1 MLDHVLRRM
10 GFGASSQE
18 LDTFSRLPLVAV
30 VGYLMSYDRAP
41 DDVDAKIN
49 DAAYV
54 GVTTRGAFSP
64 NTVINDARQR
74 WLFRMVHTQRPLQ
87 EKLALFWHNH
97 FATAYS
103 KLAGTFGA
111 EHGAKMI
118 DAKASEVAGNRRGQI
133 QLFRDMALAN
143 FDDLLIEV
151 AKDPAMLVWLD
162 GRLNVRA
169 RPQENFG
176 RELMELFTTGVGHYV
191 EDDVYAAARV
201 FTGWNIRLA
210 GDRTTATTSYYE
222 YRLQREPA
230 RPHCQDVHVRRDA
243 RRLADDSRAGRG
255 RRRTGRHRPD
265 SRPGA
270 ASADG
275 GTPGA

>member
-162 GRLNVRA
+162 GR
-169 RPQENFG
+169 
-176 RELMELFTTGVGHYV
+176 
-191 EDDVYAAARV
+191 
-201 FTGWNIRLA
+201 
-210 GDRTTATTSYYE
+210 
-222 YRLQREPA
+222 
-230 RPHCQDVHVRRDA
+230 
-243 RRLADDSRAGRG
+243 
-255 RRRTGRHRPD
+255 
-265 SRPGA
+265 
-270 ASADG
+270 SAIS
-275 GTPGA
+275 